1 MSQLDKIAI
10 ALAPQPQDAA
20 TAQRDDWLDITSVF
34 RILRRRFLLIA
45 AVTLVL
51 LALMILPIANMKHLY
66 MGQSRMLMREAS
78 SVGLPQAMGGPQ
90 GELNIAIEVER
101 LLARD
106 VAIRVID
113 ELDLDQRPE
122 FNQTLLPPSLS
133 TKVRAA
139 LHDIFVPAASTEP
152 ASPDDEMDG
161 IVLAY
166 LGHLS
171 ISRMTGSQVLNIE
184 FVSEDPELS
193 AQVPN
198 TLIRIYLEERK
209 AQMAERLD
217 VARGWLD
224 RRIEEQRQHVANA
237 DAEAKHFRE
246 NSNVSSFASMDLIRT
261 VSNLTERRSEI
272 GVERKELQARGAE
285 LDDILAGERW
295 SEAPEIEGQPGL
307 IGEYMN
313 SAKQVA
319 HLRETLGGRNPEV
332 VTAEARLEDAAGLIR
347 ASVIRQ
353 KQVIDGRLAALDR
366 EDASL
371 ASRLETATTTL
382 TALRSA
388 EADQA
393 ALERA
398 AQSEQAT
405 LDSLEEQRRSL
416 RVEADI
422 PADDVEVL
430 LPATVPDGP
439 MGRGR
444 MFYVV
449 VAAIAASAIGFAAAL
464 LRELLD
470 TSARSAD
477 HVRQIPGAAPVGLL
491 PQIPARDL
499 DAQREGLATAPAV
512 LFSDGVRA
520 MIFAL
525 EQSRGGKMPR
535 SLLVTSARCGEG
547 KTTVAAAM
555 ARELAASG
563 QRVLLVDGALRV
575 GDLHRPMR
583 ARAEPGLGEY
593 LAGKAE
599 LDSLVQR
606 DVLPGVDFLGRGA
619 ADSQWHL
626 DRGRLK
632 ALIDG
637 AVRQGQ
643 CVIVD
648 SAPALAQA
656 FTPVLGSVVDRQ
668 LVVVRWG
675 KTRRDTLA
683 TTVQRLSHGNG
694 EEVVVALN
702 AVDLKRHAHYGFS
715 DAGESV
721 RTLRRFH
728 RRTT

>member
-20 TAQRDDWLDITSVF
+20 LAQRDDWLDITSVV
-34 RILRRRFLLIA
+34 RILRRRSLLIA
-45 AVTLVL
+45 AVTMVVL
-51 LALMILPIANMKHLY
+51 AAMILPIAQMTHVYL
-66 MGQSRMLMREAS
+66 GQSRMLLREAPA
-78 SVGLPQAMGGPQ
+78 VGLPQPMTGPG

-101 LLARD
+101 LLSRD
-106 VAIRVID
+106 VAIRVV
-113 ELDLDQRPE
+113 EALSLDQRPE
-122 FNQTLLPPSLS
+122 FNQALQPPSLRNQI
-133 TKVRAA
+133 RAA
-139 LHDIFVPAASTEP
+139 IHDLILPAASTEP
-152 ASPDDEMDG
+152 ADPEDEMDG
-161 IVLAY
+161 VVLAY

-184 FVSEDPELS
+184 FASEDPELS

-209 AQMAERLD
+209 AQQAARLD
-217 VARGWLD
+217 AARGWLD
-224 RRIEEQRQHVANA
+224 RRIEEQRQHAAAA
-237 DAEAKHFRE
+237 DTEAKHFRE
-246 NSNVSSFASMDLIRT
+246 NSDVSSFASMDLIRT

-272 GVERKELQARGAE
+272 GVERKELQARAGE
-285 LDDILAGERW
+285 MGEILEGERW

-307 IGEYMN
+307 VGDYLN

-332 VTAEARLEDAAGLIR
+332 IAAEARLDDAVGLIR

-353 KQVIDGRLAALDR
+353 KQVIDSRLAALDR
-366 EDASL
+366 EDDSL
-371 ASRLETATTTL
+371 AGRLETATSTL

-416 RVEADI
+416 RIEADI
-422 PADDVEVL
+422 PGDDVEVL

-444 MFYVV
+444 TFYVA
-449 VAAIAASAIGFAAAL
+449 VALIAAAAMGFAAAL

-470 TSARSAD
+470 GSVRSAD
-477 HVRQIPGAAPVGLL
+477 QIRQIPAAVPVGLL
-491 PQIPARDL
+491 PLIPRRDL
-499 DAQREGLATAPAV
+499 AAPRAGEATGPAV
-512 LFSDGVRA
+512 LFSDAMRA

-525 EQSRGGKMPR
+525 EQSRGGRLPR
-535 SLLVTSARCGEG
+535 SVLVTSARCGEG

-575 GDLHRPMR
+575 GQLHEAVR
-583 ARAEPGLGEY
+583 ARAGPGLGEY

-599 LDSLVQR
+599 LDGLIQR
-606 DVLPGVDFLGRGA
+606 EVAPGIDFLGRGA
-619 ADSQWHL
+619 PESQWHL
-626 DRGRLK
+626 DRARLK
-632 ALIDG
+632 ALIES
-637 AVRQGQ
+637 ANRQGQ
-643 CVIVD
+643 IVIVD

-675 KTRRDTLA
+675 STRRDTLA
-683 TTVQRLSHGNG
+683 TAVRRLSHGNG
-694 EEVVVALN
+694 DEVFVVLN
-702 AVDLKRHAHYGFS
+702 TVDLRRHALYGFS
-715 DAGESV
+715 DAGEAV

-728 RRTT
+728 RRSV

>member
-20 TAQRDDWLDITSVF
+20 MAQRDDWLDISSVF
-34 RILRRRFLLIA
+34 RILRRRILLIA
-45 AVTLVL
+45 GVTITL
-51 LALMILPIANMKHLY
+51 LALMILPIMKMTPLY
-66 MGQSRMLMREAS
+66 MGQSRMLLREAPA
-78 SVGLPQAMGGPQ
+78 VGLPQPMMGPG

-101 LLARD
+101 LLSRD
-106 VAIRVID
+106 VAIRVVD
-113 ELDLDQRPE
+113 ALDLDQRPE
-122 FNQTLLPPSLS
+122 FNQALQPPSLRS
-133 TKVRAA
+133 QIRAA
-139 LHDIFVPAASTEP
+139 IHDLVLPAASTAP
-152 ASPDDEMDG
+152 ADPDDEMDG
-161 IVLAY
+161 VVLAY

-209 AQMAERLD
+209 AQQAARLD
-217 VARGWLD
+217 AARGWLD
-224 RRIEEQRQHVANA
+224 RRIEEQRQHAAAA

-246 NSNVSSFASMDLIRT
+246 NSDVSSFASMDLIRT

-272 GVERKELQARGAE
+272 GVERKELQARAGE
-285 LDDILAGERW
+285 LQEILDGERW

-307 IGEYMN
+307 VGDYMS

-319 HLRETLGGRNPEV
+319 HLRESLGGRNPEV
-332 VTAEARLEDAAGLIR
+332 IAAEARLDDAVELIR

-353 KQVIDGRLAALDR
+353 KQVIDSRLAALDR
-366 EDASL
+366 EDDSL
-371 ASRLETATTTL
+371 AGRLETATSTL

-416 RVEADI
+416 RIEADI
-422 PADDVEVL
+422 PGTDVEVL

-444 MFYVV
+444 MFYVA
-449 VAAIAASAIGFAAAL
+449 VALIAASAMGFAAAL

-470 TSARSAD
+470 TSVRSAD
-477 HVRQIPGAAPVGLL
+477 HVRQIPAAAPVGLVPL
-491 PQIPARDL
+491 IRRRDL
-499 DAQREGLATAPAV
+499 DAQRAGRATGPAV
-512 LFSDGVRA
+512 LFADAVRS

-525 EQSRGGKMPR
+525 EQSRGGRLPR
-535 SLLVTSARCGEG
+535 SVLVTSVRCGEG
-547 KTTVAAAM
+547 KTTIAAAM

-563 QRVLLVDGALRV
+563 QRILLVDGALRV
-575 GDLHRPMR
+575 GQLHGLMQ
-583 ARAEPGLGEY
+583 ARSEPGLGEY

-599 LDSLVQR
+599 LDGLIQR
-606 DVLPGVDFLGRGA
+606 EVAPGIDFLARGA
-619 ADSQWHL
+619 PESQWHL
-626 DRGRLK
+626 DRARLK
-632 ALIDG
+632 SLIET
-637 AVRQGQ
+637 ANRQGQ
-643 CVIVD
+643 IVIVD

-668 LVVVRWG
+668 LLVVRWG
-675 KTRRDTLA
+675 RTRRETLA
-683 TTVQRLSHGNG
+683 TAVLRLSHGNG
-694 EEVVVALN
+694 EEVFVVLN
-702 AVDLKRHAHYGFS
+702 AVDLRRHALYGFS
-715 DAGESV
+715 DAGEAV

-728 RRTT
+728 RRTA